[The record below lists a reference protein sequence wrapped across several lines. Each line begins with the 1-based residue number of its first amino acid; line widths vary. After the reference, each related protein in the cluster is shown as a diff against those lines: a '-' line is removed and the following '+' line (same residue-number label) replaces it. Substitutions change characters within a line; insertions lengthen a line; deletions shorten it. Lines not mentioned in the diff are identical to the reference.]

1 MKSGTPELM
10 KFKRLQRRL
19 GVTTAQLVGHL
30 ELLWIA
36 TAKNAPEGD
45 IGRFSN
51 EDIAIA
57 CYWEDDPD
65 LFVHALTECGWLDVS
80 DEWRLLVHD
89 WAQHAPTWVGGNL
102 KRHGRD
108 FRRPGAQA
116 TEEPTKELTK
126 EPAIATSSEQ
136 PTTLPSQAK
145 PNLSSTTPPQSP
157 PNAVASVVGRWAE
170 VGVGDEFFQRVRDEA
185 NRFAANKR
193 CTLDRDLVW
202 QACWIAVEFDRDS
215 VAEVCEKIRGGDV
228 RNQLSY
234 LNGAMRKLCERN
246 GEDWG
251 RIKKLVP
258 PPPPPLA
265 TIPSDRQVVGMGV

>member
-19 GVTTAQLVGHL
+19 GCTIAQLVGHL

-108 FRRPGAQA
+108 FRRPGTQA
-116 TEEPTKELTK
+116 TEEPTKEPTK

-145 PNLSSTTPPQSP
+145 PDLAKPNTLSPTPSE
-157 PNAVASVVGRWAE
+157 ASVLG
-170 VGVGDEFFQRVRDEA
+170 
-185 NRFAANKR
+185 K
-193 CTLDRDLVW
+193 TLTTLP
-202 QACWIAVEFDRDS
+202 
-215 VAEVCEKIRGGDV
+215 GDV
-228 RNQLSY
+228 AVLWWKWLEVRRYKHGPMSEIQQEAVLMDLMRRGDRMQADLELTIRREGKNILDSTVDY
-234 LNGAMRKLCERN
+234 GKPNGPARASPGTGHGSNRLTK
-246 GEDWG
+246 GQ
-251 RIKKLVP
+251 RISQESKF
-258 PPPPPLA
+258 
-265 TIPSDRQVVGMGV
+265 